1 MRRQRGHSQRAAKDI
16 EELVN
21 LNSSLGYLFKEA
33 HAVYTTALRWKLK
46 PYGITLAQWYFL
58 RELWQ
63 HEGLT
68 QRELSRRMKISEPTA
83 AIALRLMERRGLI
96 SRRQNEKD
104 LRGLHIYLTEK
115 GRSLKT
121 SVLAPV
127 LSLNDE
133 AVRGL
138 SKAGIHELRSSVRR
152 VINNLNG
159 GKEKPG
165 VANR

>member
-1 MRRQRGHSQRAAKDI
+1 
-16 EELVN
+16 
-21 LNSSLGYLFKEA
+21 
-33 HAVYTTALRWKLK
+33 
-46 PYGITLAQWYFL
+46 
-58 RELWQ
+58 
-63 HEGLT
+63 
-68 QRELSRRMKISEPTA
+68 MKISEPTA
-83 AIALRLMERRGLI
+83 ATALRLMERRGLI
-96 SRRQNEKD
+96 SRRQNKKD